1 MKVTIITVCF
11 NTADTIEDT
20 VKSIISQDYKNI
32 EHIIVDGGSTDETL
46 DIINRC
52 ADNTVKVIS
61 EPDNG
66 IYDAMNKGVKL
77 AIGDI
82 IGFLNSDDVYSHNR
96 VLSDVVY
103 SMERNNLDS
112 VFGDIAYVHPNNPNR
127 IIRYYSSKDFKPSKL
142 TIGCMPAHPT
152 LFFKKYVYK
161 KYGLF
166 KIDYQIAGDFEYV
179 ARVFTKG
186 AIRFAYIPK
195 VMVKMKIGGASTK
208 SLKSNWILN
217 REILRACRE
226 NGISTNIFKLFSKYP
241 EKILGLIKKYGYY
254 P

>member
-1 MKVTIITVCF
+1 LKVSIITVVH
-11 NTADTIEDT
+11 NGRSTIEDAILS
-20 VKSIISQDYKNI
+20 VISQTHSNK
-32 EHIIVDGGSTDETL
+32 EHIIIDGGSTDGTL
-46 DIINRC
+46 GLIKKYRDRL
-52 ADNTVKVIS
+52 AHVIS
-61 EPDNG
+61 EHDRG

-77 AIGDI
+77 ADGNI

-103 SMERNNLDS
+103 SMERNNLDC
-112 VFGDIAYVHPNNPNR
+112 VFGDLAYVHPNNPNR

-152 LFFKKYVYK
+152 LFFKKYIYK

-208 SLKSNWILN
+208 SLRSNWILN

-226 NGISTNIFKLFSKYP
+226 NGISTNIYKLFSKYP
-241 EKILGLIKKYGYY
+241 EKILGLIKKPVYY
-254 P
+254 S